1 MVSAR
6 YRRGEGKKVVTVG
19 MLGFRYSSDAA
30 VGSGEGEDEV
40 EGGAKELR
48 AMTRRRPGGGEVGRG
63 SRRVEEE
70 GRESWREEEEGREI
84 EDDWSTLWRQT
95 LLDWTKLNL

>member
-40 EGGAKELR
+40 EGGCQR
-48 AMTRRRPGGGEVGRG
+48 AARDDEKTTRGRGGETRKQEGGRRG
-63 SRRVEEE
+63 TRKLEGGRR
-70 GRESWREEEEGREI
+70 GTR
-84 EDDWSTLWRQT
+84 D
-95 LLDWTKLNL
+95 